1 MLLRCARDRLR
12 HRDRCALLFF
22 AGAASLAIG
31 DGVLKERNKS
41 GQRCERNS
49 FMALVVFVSNTI
61 NNKDSDKEGLI
72 LSQPSAD
79 SSLCGGSQGRF
90 RACGHEAVA
99 FRSPPPPLR
108 TAHFA
113 TRPYPNVGR
122 SRPSLTETRPTHRR
136 NQVCRSDATQA
147 PAALRERGAGGEA
160 LLSEKRPLP
169 QNLPSLPPLYGLVI
183 A

>member
-1 MLLRCARDRLR
+1 MTI
-12 HRDRCALLFF
+12 ALLCF
-22 AGAASLAIG
+22 AGAAVLAIG

-49 FMALVVFVSNTI
+49 FMALVAFVSNTI

-79 SSLCGGSQGRF
+79 CFLCGRSQGSF

-108 TAHFA
+108 APT
-113 TRPYPNVGR
+113 YKLVSNSNVSR
-122 SRPSLTETRPTHRR
+122 SRQLC
-136 NQVCRSDATQA
+136 Q
-147 PAALRERGAGGEA
+147 
-160 LLSEKRPLP
+160 
-169 QNLPSLPPLYGLVI
+169 PP
-183 A
+183 